1 MAFKFEQLE
10 VWQLALDYV
19 DLIYEIANRLPR
31 SEEFNLKSQIVR
43 AATSIALNI
52 AEGSTGQ
59 TDSEQARFL
68 GMALRSLVETV
79 ACQHLIRRRS
89 LVAEEQLLDQ
99 AYRQA
104 EALAVKLQ
112 AMKKAITKR

>member
-1 MAFKFEQLE
+1 
-10 VWQLALDYV
+10 
-19 DLIYEIANRLPR
+19 
-31 SEEFNLKSQIVR
+31 
-43 AATSIALNI
+43 
-52 AEGSTGQ
+52 
-59 TDSEQARFL
+59 
-68 GMALRSLVETV
+68 MALRSLVETV

-99 AYRQA
+99 AYCQA

>member
-43 AATSIALNI
+43 AATSYS
-52 AEGSTGQ
+52 AE
-59 TDSEQARFL
+59 
-68 GMALRSLVETV
+68 
-79 ACQHLIRRRS
+79 HRRRVYGANR
-89 LVAEEQLLDQ
+89 L
-99 AYRQA
+99 
-104 EALAVKLQ
+104 
-112 AMKKAITKR
+112 